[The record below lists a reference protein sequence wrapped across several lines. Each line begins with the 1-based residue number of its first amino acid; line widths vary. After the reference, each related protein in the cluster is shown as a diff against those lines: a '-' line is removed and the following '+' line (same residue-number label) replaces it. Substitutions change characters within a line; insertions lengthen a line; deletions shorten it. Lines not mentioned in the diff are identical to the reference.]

1 MSKHRARHK
10 ARQYA
15 VQAIYQWQFTQ
26 ASLTEIELQ
35 FHEDNDMAKIDSDY
49 FSELLHG
56 VPKHITEINDL
67 IKEAID
73 RPFHDLNPVELA
85 VLRVAIYELIYRKD
99 VPYKVVINE
108 ALQVTKI
115 FGASEGFKYVNG
127 VLDALVKKLRPLEIT
142 LQKTNKLEV
151 GEQKE
156 E

>member
-26 ASLTEIELQ
+26 APLTEIELQ

-49 FSELLHG
+49 FSKLLHG

-85 VLRVAIYELIYRKD
+85 VLRVAIYELIYRQD

-108 ALQVTKI
+108 ALQVNKI

-127 VLDALVKKLRPLEIT
+127 VLDALVKKLRPLEIS